1 MNPME
6 IIALVIAVLTLL
18 KVLVFMFN
26 PKWLTTMLEVMHKY
40 IILQGIFVTAAILAL
55 GIYLVLFMGPVMLI
69 VAALFGML
77 TFALVLVMSPKLYL
91 KFGKDVIKNRKALIP
106 VFVVWGVLSV
116 LTLWKLFG

>member
-40 IILQGIFVTAAILAL
+40 IILLGIFVTAAILAL